1 MINFVPQEDTL
12 SGVKDGRK
20 AVHLEAGALRLW
32 VTSRQGKGAGNKEA
46 PWSPDPAVWA
56 QPGGGA
62 EAWGAP
68 QPSTAR
74 A

>member
-32 VTSRQGKGAGNKEA
+32 VTSRQG
-46 PWSPDPAVWA
+46 
-56 QPGGGA
+56 
-62 EAWGAP
+62 
-68 QPSTAR
+68 
-74 A
+74 